1 MDPDGQATVGG
12 VDQCLV
18 PDLRD
23 IPLAQLAKQ
32 AADSKDVMTSVL
44 TRIVYLPESPSS
56 IKTMMFNS
64 AI

>member
-1 MDPDGQATVGG
+1 VDPDGQATGG
-12 VDQCLV
+12 GADPRQ
-18 PDLRD
+18 

-32 AADSKDVMTSVL
+32 AADGQDVVARVL
-44 TRIVYLPESPSS
+44 SRILHESASS

>member
-1 MDPDGQATVGG
+1 MDSDGQATGGG
-12 VDQCLV
+12 VDLCLV
-18 PDLRD
+18 PDLRA

-32 AADSKDVMTSVL
+32 ADDSQGAVAGVL
-44 TRIVYLPESPSS
+44 SRIVHLPESPSS

>member
-1 MDPDGQATVGG
+1 VDSDGQATGGG

-32 AADSKDVMTSVL
+32 ATDRQDVVASVL
-44 TRIVYLPESPSS
+44 SRIVHLPEGPSS
-56 IKTMMFNS
+56 VKAMMFNS
-64 AI
+64 AL

>member
-1 MDPDGQATVGG
+1 MDPDGQATDGG

-23 IPLAQLAKQ
+23 IPLAQLAKR
-32 AADSKDVMTSVL
+32 AADNQDVMASVL
-44 TRIVYLPESPSS
+44 SRIVHLPESPSS
-56 IKTMMFNS
+56 VKAMMFNS

>member
-1 MDPDGQATVGG
+1 MDPDGQATVRGP
-12 VDQCLV
+12 DQCLL

-23 IPLAQLAKQ
+23 IPLAQLAEQ
-32 AADSKDVMTSVL
+32 AADSKDVVARMLS
-44 TRIVYLPESPSS
+44 RIVHLPESPSS

>member
-1 MDPDGQATVGG
+1 MDPDGQATGGG

-32 AADSKDVMTSVL
+32 AADSQDVVAGVL
-44 TRIVYLPESPSS
+44 LRIVHLPESPSS
-56 IKTMMFNS
+56 VKAMMFNS